1 MEFLIYAS
9 LVIITLCCLWAIIS
23 IPKQYLFKA
32 ILIPTMLVVAVSM
45 WYTYNAILGYG
56 TEFKP
61 TKRIIYHA
69 HVEAKQQDRIYVLL
83 TTAGEKEPRLHIYPW
98 SEEMKKQMEKAG
110 EKQGQG
116 IMVVGEIKKK
126 STSNLINDEEQWV
139 FYEFPPNEWM
149 PKDTLD
155 NEQEMQYT
163 ITMKINR
170 KHKGESFESLMK
182 RFRKS
187 VEKSDIL
194 NEVKA
199 REHYIKPSTTRKLSR
214 EIAKKR
220 EKKRRDEQS
229 LKRSRR

>member
-9 LVIITLCCLWAIIS
+9 LVIITLLCLWAIIS

-45 WYTYNAILGYG
+45 WYTYQAILGYG

-61 TKRIIYHA
+61 TKKIIYHA
-69 HVEAKQQDRIYVLL
+69 HVEAKKQDRIYVLL
-83 TTAGEKEPRLHIYPW
+83 TTVGEKEPRLHIYPW
-98 SEEMKKQMEKAG
+98 SEEMKKQMERAG

-149 PKDTLD
+149 PKVPLD
-155 NEQEMQYT
+155 N
-163 ITMKINR
+163 
-170 KHKGESFESLMK
+170 
-182 RFRKS
+182 
-187 VEKSDIL
+187 D
-194 NEVKA
+194 
-199 REHYIKPSTTRKLSR
+199 
-214 EIAKKR
+214 
-220 EKKRRDEQS
+220 
-229 LKRSRR
+229 

>member
-9 LVIITLCCLWAIIS
+9 LVIITLLCLWAIIS

-45 WYTYNAILGYG
+45 WYTYQAILGYG

-69 HVEAKQQDRIYVLL
+69 HVEAKQENRIYVLL
-83 TTAGEKEPRLHIYPW
+83 TTAGDKEPRLHIYPW

-116 IMVVGEIKKK
+116 TMVVGELRRKENSGVI
-126 STSNLINDEEQWV
+126 TGDQEQWV

-155 NEQEMQYT
+155 NE
-163 ITMKINR
+163 
-170 KHKGESFESLMK
+170 
-182 RFRKS
+182 
-187 VEKSDIL
+187 
-194 NEVKA
+194 
-199 REHYIKPSTTRKLSR
+199 
-214 EIAKKR
+214 
-220 EKKRRDEQS
+220 
-229 LKRSRR
+229 

>member
-9 LVIITLCCLWAIIS
+9 LVIITLLCLWAIIS

-45 WYTYNAILGYG
+45 WYTYNAIFGYG

-61 TKRIIYHA
+61 TKKIIYHA

-83 TTAGEKEPRLHIYPW
+83 TTVGEKEPRLHIYPW

-126 STSNLINDEEQWV
+126 STSNLINDREQWV

-155 NEQEMQYT
+155 NE
-163 ITMKINR
+163 
-170 KHKGESFESLMK
+170 
-182 RFRKS
+182 
-187 VEKSDIL
+187 
-194 NEVKA
+194 
-199 REHYIKPSTTRKLSR
+199 
-214 EIAKKR
+214 
-220 EKKRRDEQS
+220 
-229 LKRSRR
+229 

>member
-1 MEFLIYAS
+1 
-9 LVIITLCCLWAIIS
+9 
-23 IPKQYLFKA
+23 
-32 ILIPTMLVVAVSM
+32 MLVVAVSM

-61 TKRIIYHA
+61 TKKIIYHA
-69 HVEAKQQDRIYVLL
+69 HVEAKKEDRIYVLL
-83 TTAGEKEPRLHIYPW
+83 TTAGDNEPRLHIYPW
-98 SEEMKKQMEKAG
+98 SEELKKQMEKAG
-110 EKQGQG
+110 ERQAQGT
-116 IMVVGEIKKK
+116 MVVGELKIKEN
-126 STSNLINDEEQWV
+126 SGVITGDREQWV

-163 ITMKINR
+163 ITMKINK

-194 NEVKA
+194 NEVKG
-199 REHYIKPSTTRKLSR
+199 REHYTKRSTTKKLAG

-220 EKKRRDEQS
+220 EKKRQDEQS

>member
-9 LVIITLCCLWAIIS
+9 LVIITLLCLWAIIS

-45 WYTYNAILGYG
+45 WYTYNAIFGYG

-61 TKRIIYHA
+61 TKKIIYHA
-69 HVEAKQQDRIYVLL
+69 HVEAKKQDRIYVLL
-83 TTAGEKEPRLHIYPW
+83 TTVGEKEPRLHIYPW

-126 STSNLINDEEQWV
+126 STSNLTNDEEQWV

-149 PKDTLD
+149 PKVPLD
-155 NEQEMQYT
+155 N
-163 ITMKINR
+163 
-170 KHKGESFESLMK
+170 
-182 RFRKS
+182 
-187 VEKSDIL
+187 D
-194 NEVKA
+194 
-199 REHYIKPSTTRKLSR
+199 
-214 EIAKKR
+214 
-220 EKKRRDEQS
+220 
-229 LKRSRR
+229 